1 MNRMLT
7 PKERE
12 RLIGR
17 HRKERNGRIR
27 DRIKAVLAYDDGY
40 NYSEISRI
48 LLLDD
53 ETIRRHIDDYQ
64 REQKLKTANG
74 GSDSNLTDKETR
86 ELIEHLREITYLHVK
101 DICQYVLQIYRK
113 KYTISG
119 MTKWLHAHNFGYKKA
134 HGVPAK
140 ADREKQEQFIKY
152 YTRLKKKAGEKEP
165 IYFTDSVHPQHQTQL
180 TYGWIPKGERKE
192 VATTACQKRLNFIG
206 GICLNGHRFIYHQAD
221 RINSESICDFLW
233 KLRKANPGKFHV
245 HVIWDNAKPHK
256 DDEVYAFAKILGI
269 KLHYLPPYSPNLNPV
284 ERMWKLLHEDVRY
297 NKYYGKFSEFAE
309 ATLGFLKSIGRKK
322 NILRER
328 ITDNFQTL
336 HSPLFAS

>member
-1 MNRMLT
+1 M
-7 PKERE
+7 
-12 RLIGR
+12 
-17 HRKERNGRIR
+17 
-27 DRIKAVLAYDDGY
+27 LAYDDGY

-152 YTRLKKKAGEKEP
+152 LLRLALVNKLRLKINKMRQ
-165 IYFTDSVHPQHQTQL
+165 F
-180 TYGWIPKGERKE
+180 
-192 VATTACQKRLNFIG
+192 NFIKT
-206 GICLNGHRFIYHQAD
+206 RD
-221 RINSESICDFLW
+221 RI
-233 KLRKANPGKFHV
+233 
-245 HVIWDNAKPHK
+245 
-256 DDEVYAFAKILGI
+256 
-269 KLHYLPPYSPNLNPV
+269 
-284 ERMWKLLHEDVRY
+284 
-297 NKYYGKFSEFAE
+297 
-309 ATLGFLKSIGRKK
+309 TTGFLAI
-322 NILRER
+322 
-328 ITDNFQTL
+328 
-336 HSPLFAS
+336 SPSY